1 MALYAEWPNIIKTTI
16 PAGTGDA
23 KAIWICLRS
32 PCMRPSRSLPTGLV
46 AQNRLS
52 AFPRKYAWEA
62 WSLLAGSYGAPMW
75 LQYISP
81 VL

>member
-1 MALYAEWPNIIKTTI
+1 MAMYAQWPNIIKMTI

-23 KAIWICLRS
+23 KATWICLRS
-32 PCMRPSRSLPTGLV
+32 LCTHPSRSLPIKLG
-46 AQNRLS
+46 AKNRSS
-52 AFPRKYAWEA
+52 AFPRKCGWEA
-62 WSLLAGSYGAPMW
+62 WSLPGGSYGAPMW